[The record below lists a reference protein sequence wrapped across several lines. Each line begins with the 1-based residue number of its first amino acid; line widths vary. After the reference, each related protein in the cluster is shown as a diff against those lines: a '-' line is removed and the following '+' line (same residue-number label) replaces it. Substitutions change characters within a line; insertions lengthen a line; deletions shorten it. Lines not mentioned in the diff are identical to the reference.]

1 MLTFRAI
8 FNQQLRQLTKIWRQ
22 MYPIATNVENKMQH
36 FKSFGNIVAKN
47 DPAPRP
53 LWSFLGQRLCWNIA
67 PVHRM
72 AASALIRVMVHFKCE
87 ESDKGLSLQ
96 EMKCKFLRLLVM
108 YICDVIR

>member
-1 MLTFRAI
+1 
-8 FNQQLRQLTKIWRQ
+8 
-22 MYPIATNVENKMQH
+22 MYYLIATNVENKMQH

-47 DPAPRP
+47 DPYGHFWVNDSAGILPQFTEWQLP
-53 LWSFLGQRLCWNIA
+53 PSSGLWYIL
-67 PVHRM
+67 
-72 AASALIRVMVHFKCE
+72 KCE